1 MGAAVEV
8 LTNLEKV
15 IYICPTTMK
24 ISRVYLR
31 LGLII
36 VWLSSTANARGQRD
50 LDRMGMMPRQEAG
63 KLLDKGY
70 CDDSYAI
77 YSRLYSQDSLMMDFL
92 GMVQSETC
100 RRRYEEADRMLRWA
114 IKRDSMY
121 VPAYYTMGKNF
132 IAQAEE
138 DSALFYFKTYNAV
151 TERKIRATG
160 TAESEDPRAWLYI
173 GNIYR
178 FRMHKRGIT
187 DKEWIAMMSA
197 YERYLEIKPNDP
209 AQYQLRMFLESATE
223 KRPDPD
229 GVLIWDE
236 RP

>member
-1 MGAAVEV
+1 
-8 LTNLEKV
+8 
-15 IYICPTTMK
+15 MK
-24 ISRVYLR
+24 ISKVNLR

-36 VWLSSTANARGQRD
+36 VWLGSVAGVEAQRD
-50 LDRMGMMPRQEAG
+50 LDRVGMTPRQEAG

-77 YSRLYSQDSLMMDFL
+77 YARLYSQDSLMMDFL
-92 GMVQSETC
+92 GMARSETC

-114 IKRDSMY
+114 IDRDSMY
-121 VPAYYTMGKNF
+121 VPAYYAMGKNF
-132 IAQAEE
+132 IAQAQE
-138 DSALFYFKTYNAV
+138 DSALLYFKTYNSV

-160 TAESEDPRAWLYI
+160 TSESEDPRAWLYI

-178 FRMHKRGIT
+178 FRMHRKGIT

-209 AQYQLRMFLESATE
+209 AQYQLRMFLEHATE